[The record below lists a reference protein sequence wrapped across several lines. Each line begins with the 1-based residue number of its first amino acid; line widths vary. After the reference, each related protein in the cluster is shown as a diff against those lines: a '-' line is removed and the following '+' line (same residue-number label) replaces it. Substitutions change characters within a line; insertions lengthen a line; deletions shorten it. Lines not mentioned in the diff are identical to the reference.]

1 MISKKVII
9 IAGIIAILLIFAG
22 IALGVFIKNFP
33 GVSYKNEIDLF
44 SALTFIVTL
53 GIGIIFPFLIKKWI
67 DDNQSIKLYLVQEVE
82 ILESIL
88 KENMTVIEDCY
99 RTRTVTSDHKDKVNF
114 TFFNAD
120 LQIESLQNQFK
131 ISFPNNLNLIESI
144 KSQNSEYYHFLTGGD
159 FMVSDFQID
168 SRFYKEHKTK
178 LNRMTM
184 NLKELIHKIHKL

>member
-1 MISKKVII
+1 MINKKII
-9 IAGIIAILLIFAG
+9 IIGGIIAILLILAG
-22 IALGVFIKNFP
+22 IALGVFVKNFP

-44 SALTFIVTL
+44 SVLTFLVTL

-67 DDNQSIKLYLVQEVE
+67 DDNQSIKLYLVKEVE
-82 ILESIL
+82 MLESIL
-88 KENMTVIEDCY
+88 DENMSVIEDCY
-99 RTRTVTSDHKDKVNF
+99 KTKTVTLEHKDKVNF

>member
-1 MISKKVII
+1 MKSKKNII
-9 IAGIIAILLIFAG
+9 IVSSIAVLLILVG
-22 IALGVFIKNFP
+22 IALGVFVKNFP
-33 GVSYKNEIDLF
+33 CVSYKNEIDLF
-44 SALTFIVTL
+44 SALTFLVTL

-82 ILESIL
+82 MLESIL
-88 KENMTVIEDCY
+88 YENMAVIEDCY
-99 RTRTVTSDHKDKVNF
+99 KTKTVTSDHKDKVNF

-120 LQIESLQNQFK
+120 LQIESLQKQFE
-131 ISFPNNLNLIESI
+131 ISFPNNLILIESI
-144 KSQNSEYYHFLTGGD
+144 KNQNSEYYHFLTGGE